1 MTAEAIT
8 GGTKRT
14 ERKESEMS
22 KLEELARSWAITL
35 QTRKRDGTWVPAT
48 VNLVMD
54 NGRAF
59 FRSYDASG
67 KAKRLR
73 NFSEVRVAP
82 STMTGKVRGPLVTGR
97 ATLLDGESAE
107 AKRAAVLLAR
117 RHPLLQ
123 GRLVPAFHK
132 RKGYRTLYYELTLEQ
147 N

>member
-1 MTAEAIT
+1 MTE
-8 GGTKRT
+8 
-14 ERKESEMS
+14 
-22 KLEELARSWAITL
+22 LEELARSWAITL

-48 VNLVMD
+48 VNLVTD

-97 ATLLDGESAE
+97 ASLLDGESVE
-107 AKRAAVLLAR
+107 AKRAAALLAR

-132 RKGYRTLYYELTLEQ
+132 RKGYRTLYYELTLER